1 VKISV
6 IRGKRK
12 NPHSSAFLRSKSVSS
27 AFNNTIQIK
36 MKKNIIL
43 SSLFLSTVIF
53 AQNKGLVANSESPY
67 SKLQSIGLQDVKWT
81 NGFWKEQFDVETK
94 NTLPYMWDLYHND
107 EISHA
112 YKNFEIAAGVSK
124 GTFKGPSFHDG
135 DFYKI
140 FEGMAATYAVTKDKK
155 LDAEMDK
162 AIALF
167 AKVQRKDGYIHT
179 PVLIDERWGTLG
191 PEEVKKQLGF
201 EKYNMGHLMTAACI
215 HYRATGK
222 TNFLNIAK
230 GVANFL
236 YDFYKKA
243 SPELARNAICPSHY
257 MGIVEMYRTTKNP
270 KYLELAN
277 NLIDIR
283 GTTNDGTDDNQDRV
297 PFRQQTTAMGH
308 AVRANYLYAGV
319 ADLYA
324 ETGEKKLLDNLE
336 SIWDD
341 VTYRKMYITGGC
353 GSLYDGVSPDG
364 TSYDPT
370 VVQKIHQAYG
380 RPFQLPNAT
389 AHTETCANIGNVLWN
404 WRMLQITGDAKYADI
419 VELALYNSVLSGMDL
434 EGEKFLYNN
443 PLNVSND
450 LPFHQR
456 WGNEREGYI
465 ALSNCCAPNVTRTV
479 AEVGN
484 YAYNLSKEGLYV
496 NLYGSNSLKTKSL
509 NGEEI
514 EIEQQTNYPW
524 DGKITL
530 KIVKAPKD
538 LQNFFLRIP
547 GWSQN
552 ASVSV
557 NNAKS
562 NEKIVSGTYL
572 KLNQKWK
579 KGDVIEL
586 NLPMPVELMEAN
598 PLVEEVKNQI
608 AVKRGPLVYCLESD
622 QLPAKTS
629 VNDIALNVNSKFTT
643 NNFTLNNRNLVSID
657 AEAVIKSDN
666 SWNKTLYKPLNS
678 KDATAVQVKLIPY
691 FAWGNKGKG
700 EMTVWMSH

>member
-1 VKISV
+1 MVQNY
-6 IRGKRK
+6 KR
-12 NPHSSAFLRSKSVSS
+12 
-27 AFNNTIQIK
+27 
-36 MKKNIIL
+36 MKKIL
-43 SSLFLSTVIF
+43 NVSLGLFFVSTGVF

-67 SKLQSIGLQDVKWT
+67 SKLQSVGLQDVKWT

-107 EISHA
+107 EVSHA
-112 YKNFEIAAGVSK
+112 YKNFEIAAGLSK

-162 AIALF
+162 AIELF

-179 PVLIDERWGTLG
+179 PVLIDECWGTLG

-230 GVANFL
+230 GVADFL

-465 ALSNCCAPNVTRTV
+465 ALSNCCAPNVTRTI

-484 YAYNLSKEGLYV
+484 YAYNISKEGLYV
-496 NLYGSNSLKTKSL
+496 NLYGSNQLKTKSL

-552 ASVSV
+552 AEVSV
-557 NNAKS
+557 NNAKITD
-562 NEKIVSGTYL
+562 KIVSGTYL

-598 PLVEEVKNQI
+598 PLVEEVKNQV

-629 VNDIALNVNSKFTT
+629 VNDVALNLKSKFTT
-643 NNFTLNNRNLVSID
+643 NNFLLNNRNLVSID
-657 AEAVIKSDN
+657 AEAVINSNN
-666 SWNKTLYKPLNS
+666 SWNKSLYKPLSS
-678 KDATAVQVKLIPY
+678 KDATAVSVKLIPY

>member
-1 VKISV
+1 
-6 IRGKRK
+6 
-12 NPHSSAFLRSKSVSS
+12 
-27 AFNNTIQIK
+27 

-43 SSLFLSTVIF
+43 FSAVLFSTVSF
-53 AQNKGLVANSESPY
+53 AQNKGLVDNSASPY
-67 SKLQSIGLQDVKWT
+67 SKLRSVGLQDVNWT
-81 NGFWKEQFDVETK
+81 NGFWKEQLNVENK
-94 NTLPYMWDLYHND
+94 ETLPYMWDLYHDD
-107 EISHA
+107 EVSHA
-112 YKNFEIAAGVSK
+112 YANFEIAAGNRK

-155 LDAEMDK
+155 LDKQMDE

-167 AKVQRKDGYIHT
+167 AKVQRKDGYLHT

-201 EKYNMGHLMTAACI
+201 EKYNMGHLMTAACV

-222 TNFLNIAK
+222 ISFLNVAK
-230 GVANFL
+230 GVADFL

-283 GTTNDGTDDNQDRV
+283 GTTNDGTDDNQDRI
-297 PFRQQTTAMGH
+297 PFRKQTTAMGH

-324 ETGEKKLLDNLE
+324 ETGEAKLLENLK

-341 VTYRKMYITGGC
+341 VAYRKMYITGAC
-353 GSLYDGVSPDG
+353 GALYDGVSPDG

-404 WRMLQITGDAKYADI
+404 WRMLQITGEAKYADI
-419 VELALYNSVLSGMDL
+419 VELALYNSVLSGISL
-434 EGEKFLYNN
+434 EGNKFCYNN
-443 PLNVSND
+443 PLNVSVD
-450 LPFHQR
+450 LPFEQR
-456 WGNEREGYI
+456 WSNEREGYI
-465 ALSNCCAPNVTRTV
+465 ALSNCCAPNVTRTI
-479 AEVGN
+479 AEVSN
-484 YAYNLSKEGLYV
+484 YAYNLSKEGVYV
-496 NLYGSNSLKTKSL
+496 NLYGSNTL
-509 NGEEI
+509 NTTTLDGQKI
-514 EIEQQTNYPW
+514 EVEQQTNYPW

-530 KIVKAPKD
+530 KIIKAPKESYA
-538 LQNFFLRIP
+538 FFLRIP
-547 GWSQN
+547 GWSKG
-552 ASVSV
+552 ATITV
-557 NNAKS
+557 NGQ
-562 NEKIVSGTYL
+562 KINHPISSGTYA
-572 KLNQKWK
+572 KLAQKWK
-579 KGDVIEL
+579 KGDIIEL
-586 NLPMPVELMEAN
+586 NVPMPVELMEAN
-598 PLVEEVKNQI
+598 PLVEEVKNQL
-608 AVKRGPLVYCLESD
+608 AVQRGPLVYCLESD
-622 QLPAKTS
+622 QLPENTS
-629 VNDIALNVNSKFTT
+629 VNDVILVTEAPFTT
-643 NNFTLNNRNLVSID
+643 SFFELNNRKLLSID
-657 AEAVIKSDN
+657 VKSLINQDA
-666 SWNKTLYKPLNS
+666 SWDKKLYKS
-678 KDATAVQVKLIPY
+678 FSDKQVKEHNLKLIPY
-691 FAWGNKGKG
+691 FAWGNHKNE

>member
-1 VKISV
+1 
-6 IRGKRK
+6 
-12 NPHSSAFLRSKSVSS
+12 
-27 AFNNTIQIK
+27 
-36 MKKNIIL
+36 MKKSIIL
-43 SSLFLSTVIF
+43 LSTFLISTSFF
-53 AQNKGLVANSESPY
+53 AQNKGLVANSNSPY
-67 SKLQSIGLQDVKWT
+67 SKLQSVSLEDVKWT
-81 NGFWKEQFDVETK
+81 DGFWKEQFDVETK
-94 NTLPYMWDLYHND
+94 STLPYMWDLYHND
-107 EISHA
+107 SISHA
-112 YKNFEIAAGVSK
+112 YKNFEIAAGESK

-140 FEGMAATYAVTKDKK
+140 FEGMAATYAITKDKK

-222 TNFLNIAK
+222 TNFLDIAK
-230 GVANFL
+230 GVADYL

-283 GTTNDGTDDNQDRV
+283 GTTNDGTDDNQDRI

-341 VTYRKMYITGGC
+341 VTYRKMYITGAC
-353 GSLYDGVSPDG
+353 GALYDGVSPDG
-364 TSYDPT
+364 TSYNPT
-370 VVQKIHQAYG
+370 DVQKIHQAYG

-419 VELALYNSVLSGMDL
+419 VELALYNSVLSGMSL
-434 EGEKFLYNN
+434 EGTKFCYNN
-443 PLNVSND
+443 PLNVSKD
-450 LPFHQR
+450 LPFKQR
-456 WGNEREGYI
+456 WSKQREGYI
-465 ALSNCCAPNVTRTV
+465 ALSNCCAPNVTRTI
-479 AEVGN
+479 AEVNN
-484 YAYNLSKEGLYV
+484 YAYSISKEGLYV
-496 NLYGSNSLKTKSL
+496 NLYGSNTLKTTL
-509 NGEEI
+509 PNGKKI

-547 GWSQN
+547 GWSQD
-552 ASVSV
+552 ATISV
-557 NNAKS
+557 NNKKS
-562 NEKIVSGTYL
+562 NEVVASGTYSRV
-572 KLNQKWK
+572 NQKWK
-579 KGDVIEL
+579 KGDIIEL
-586 NLPMPVELMEAN
+586 NIPMPVELMQAN
-598 PLVEEVKNQI
+598 PLVEEIKNQV
-608 AVKRGPLVYCLESD
+608 AVKRGPIVYCLESD
-622 QLPAKTS
+622 QLPANTS
-629 VNDIALNVNSKFTT
+629 INEVLLNANSQFTT
-643 NNFTLNNRNLVSID
+643 SFIEVDSRKLLTINATSFLNQDAAWDKKLYQPLSAKKNVEYNL
-657 AEAVIKSDN
+657 
-666 SWNKTLYKPLNS
+666 
-678 KDATAVQVKLIPY
+678 KLIPY
-691 FAWGNKGKG
+691 FAWGNKGAG

>member
-1 VKISV
+1 
-6 IRGKRK
+6 
-12 NPHSSAFLRSKSVSS
+12 
-27 AFNNTIQIK
+27 

-43 SSLFLSTVIF
+43 LSAILFSSAFV

-67 SKLQSIGLQDVKWT
+67 SKLQSVNLQDVKWT

-107 EISHA
+107 EVSHA
-112 YKNFEIAAGVSK
+112 YKNFEIAAGESK

-140 FEGMAATYAVTKDKK
+140 FEGMAATYAITKDKK
-155 LDAEMDK
+155 LDAQMDK

-167 AKVQRKDGYIHT
+167 AKAQRKDGYLHT

-222 TNFLNIAK
+222 TNFLDIAK
-230 GVANFL
+230 GVSDFL

-283 GTTNDGTDDNQDRV
+283 GTTDDGTDDNQDRI

-341 VTYRKMYITGGC
+341 VTYRKMYITGAC

-364 TSYDPT
+364 TSYNPT
-370 VVQKIHQAYG
+370 DVQKIHQAYG

-419 VELALYNSVLSGMDL
+419 VELALYNSVLSGINL
-434 EGEKFLYNN
+434 EGDKFCYNN

-465 ALSNCCAPNVTRTV
+465 ALSNCCAPNVTRTI
-479 AEVGN
+479 AEVSN
-484 YAYNLSKEGLYV
+484 YAYNFSKEGLYV
-496 NLYGSNSLKTKSL
+496 NLYGSNNL
-509 NGEEI
+509 NSTTLSGEKI

-524 DGKITL
+524 DGKVTL

-538 LQNFFLRIP
+538 IYAFLLRIP
-547 GWSQN
+547 GWSQGATIAVHGKN
-552 ASVSV
+552 STAAIGSGSYH
-557 NNAKS
+557 
-562 NEKIVSGTYL
+562 KIA
-572 KLNQKWK
+572 QKWK

-586 NLPMPVELMEAN
+586 NIPMPVELMQAN
-598 PLVEEVKNQI
+598 PLVEEVKNQV
-608 AVKRGPLVYCLESD
+608 AVKRGPIVYCLESD
-622 QLPAKTS
+622 QLPSNVK
-629 VNDIALNVNSKFTT
+629 VNDVVLDLNSKFTT
-643 NNFTLNNRNLVSID
+643 DFIKISNRQLLSIT
-657 AEAVIKSDN
+657 ASTSINPDN
-666 SWNKTLYKPLNS
+666 SWDKKLYKPISTKDS
-678 KDATAVQVKLIPY
+678 KEYSVKLIPY

-700 EMTVWMSH
+700 EMSVWLSH

>member
-1 VKISV
+1 
-6 IRGKRK
+6 
-12 NPHSSAFLRSKSVSS
+12 
-27 AFNNTIQIK
+27 
-36 MKKNIIL
+36 MKKNIII

-67 SKLQSIGLQDVKWT
+67 SKLQSVGLQDVKWT

-112 YKNFEIAAGVSK
+112 YKNFEIAAGLSK

-230 GVANFL
+230 GVADFL

-465 ALSNCCAPNVTRTV
+465 ALSNCCAPNVTRTI

-484 YAYNLSKEGLYV
+484 YAYNISKEGLYV
-496 NLYGSNSLKTKSL
+496 NLYGSNQLKTKSL
-509 NGEEI
+509 KGEEI

-524 DGKITL
+524 DGKIIL

-552 ASVSV
+552 AEVSV
-557 NNAKS
+557 NNSKITD
-562 NEKIVSGTYL
+562 KIVSGTYL

-598 PLVEEVKNQI
+598 PLVEEVKNQV

-622 QLPAKTS
+622 QLPSKVS
-629 VNDIALNVNSKFTT
+629 VNDVALNLKSNFAT

-657 AEAVIKSDN
+657 AEAVINSNN
-666 SWNKTLYKPLNS
+666 SWNKTLYKPLSS
-678 KDATAVQVKLIPY
+678 KNADAVQVKLIPY

>member
-1 VKISV
+1 MVQNY
-6 IRGKRK
+6 KR
-12 NPHSSAFLRSKSVSS
+12 
-27 AFNNTIQIK
+27 
-36 MKKNIIL
+36 MKKIL
-43 SSLFLSTVIF
+43 NVSLGLFFVSTGVF

-67 SKLQSIGLQDVKWT
+67 SKLQSVGLQDVKWT

-112 YKNFEIAAGVSK
+112 YKNFEIAAGLSK

-230 GVANFL
+230 GVADFL

-341 VTYRKMYITGGC
+341 LTYRKMYITGGC

-364 TSYDPT
+364 TSYDPS

-465 ALSNCCAPNVTRTV
+465 ALSNCCAPNVTRTI

-484 YAYNLSKEGLYV
+484 YAYNISKEGLYV
-496 NLYGSNSLKTKSL
+496 NLYGSNQLKTKSL
-509 NGEEI
+509 SGEEI

-552 ASVSV
+552 AEVSV
-557 NNAKS
+557 NNSKITD
-562 NEKIVSGTYL
+562 KIVSGTYL

-598 PLVEEVKNQI
+598 PLVEEVKNQV

-622 QLPAKTS
+622 QLPAKIS
-629 VNDIALNVNSKFTT
+629 VNDVALNLKSKFTI
-643 NNFTLNNRNLVSID
+643 NNFLLNNRNLVSID
-657 AEAVIKSDN
+657 AEAVINSNN
-666 SWNKTLYKPLNS
+666 SWNKSLYKPLSS
-678 KDATAVQVKLIPY
+678 KDATAVSIKLIPY

>member
-1 VKISV
+1 
-6 IRGKRK
+6 
-12 NPHSSAFLRSKSVSS
+12 
-27 AFNNTIQIK
+27 
-36 MKKNIIL
+36 MKKNIII
-43 SSLFLSTVIF
+43 SSLFLSTVLF

-67 SKLQSIGLQDVKWT
+67 SKLQSVGLQDVKWT

-94 NTLPYMWDLYHND
+94 NTLPYMWDLYHN
-107 EISHA
+107 ETSHA
-112 YKNFEIAAGVSK
+112 YKNFEIAAGLSK

-230 GVANFL
+230 GVADFL

-283 GTTNDGTDDNQDRV
+283 GTTNDGTDDNQDRI

-484 YAYNLSKEGLYV
+484 YAYNISKEGLYV
-496 NLYGSNSLKTKSL
+496 NLYGSNQLKTKSL

-552 ASVSV
+552 AEVSI
-557 NNAKS
+557 NNSKITDR
-562 NEKIVSGTYL
+562 IVSGTYL

-598 PLVEEVKNQI
+598 PLVEEVKNQV

-622 QLPAKTS
+622 QLPAKIS
-629 VNDIALNVNSKFTT
+629 VNDVALNLKSNFAT

-657 AEAVIKSDN
+657 AEAVINSNN
-666 SWNKTLYKPLNS
+666 SWNKSLYKPLSS

>member
-1 VKISV
+1 
-6 IRGKRK
+6 
-12 NPHSSAFLRSKSVSS
+12 
-27 AFNNTIQIK
+27 

-43 SSLFLSTVIF
+43 LSAILFSTVII

-67 SKLQSIGLQDVKWT
+67 SKLQSVGLQDVKWT

-107 EISHA
+107 EVSHA
-112 YKNFEIAAGVSK
+112 YKNFEIAAGESK

-155 LDAEMDK
+155 LDAQMDK

-167 AKVQRKDGYIHT
+167 AKAQRKDGYLHT
-179 PVLIDERWGTLG
+179 PVLIDERWRTLG

-222 TNFLNIAK
+222 TNFLDIAK
-230 GVANFL
+230 GVADFL

-283 GTTNDGTDDNQDRV
+283 GTTNDGTDDNQDRI

-336 SIWDD
+336 LIWDD
-341 VTYRKMYITGGC
+341 VTYRKMYITGAC

-364 TSYDPT
+364 TSYNPAD
-370 VVQKIHQAYG
+370 VQKIHQAYG

-404 WRMLQITGDAKYADI
+404 WRMLQITADAKYADV
-419 VELALYNSVLSGMDL
+419 VELALYNSVLSGISL
-434 EGEKFLYNN
+434 EGTAFFYNN
-443 PLNVSND
+443 PLNVSKD
-450 LPFHQR
+450 LPFKQR
-456 WGNEREGYI
+456 WSKEREGYI
-465 ALSNCCAPNVTRTV
+465 ALSNCCAPNVTRTI
-479 AEVGN
+479 AEVSN
-484 YAYNLSKEGLYV
+484 YAYNFSKEGLYV
-496 NLYGSNSLKTKSL
+496 NLYGSNNL
-509 NGEEI
+509 NSTTLSGEKI

-538 LQNFFLRIP
+538 IYAFLLRIP
-547 GWSQN
+547 GWSQGTTI
-552 ASVSV
+552 SV
-557 NNAKS
+557 NGKNS
-562 NEKIVSGTYL
+562 NETIVSGSYQ
-572 KLNQKWK
+572 KIAQKWK

-586 NLPMPVELMEAN
+586 NIPMPVELMQAN
-598 PLVEEVKNQI
+598 PLVEEVKNQV
-608 AVKRGPLVYCLESD
+608 AVKRGPIVYCLESNE
-622 QLPAKTS
+622 LPANAK
-629 VNDIALNVNSKFTT
+629 VNDVILDLNSKFTT
-643 NNFTLNNRNLVSID
+643 DFIKIGNRQLLSIT
-657 AEAVIKSDN
+657 ASSTINPDN
-666 SWNKTLYKPLNS
+666 SWDKKLYKPIS
-678 KDATAVQVKLIPY
+678 AKDNKELTVKLIPY
-691 FAWGNKGKG
+691 FAWGNHGKG
-700 EMTVWMSH
+700 EMSVWLSH

>member
-1 VKISV
+1 
-6 IRGKRK
+6 
-12 NPHSSAFLRSKSVSS
+12 
-27 AFNNTIQIK
+27 
-36 MKKNIIL
+36 MKKNIII

-67 SKLQSIGLQDVKWT
+67 SKLQSVGLQDVKWT
-81 NGFWKEQFDVETK
+81 NGFWKEQFDIETK
-94 NTLPYMWDLYHND
+94 NTLPYMWDLYHN
-107 EISHA
+107 ETSHA
-112 YKNFEIAAGVSK
+112 YKNFEIAAGLSK

-230 GVANFL
+230 GVADFL

-283 GTTNDGTDDNQDRV
+283 GTTNDGTDDNQDRI

-341 VTYRKMYITGGC
+341 ITYRKMYITGGC

-364 TSYDPT
+364 TSYNPAD
-370 VVQKIHQAYG
+370 VQKIHQAYG

-479 AEVGN
+479 AEIGN
-484 YAYNLSKEGLYV
+484 YAYNISKEGLYV
-496 NLYGSNSLKTKSL
+496 NLYGSNQLKTKSL

-552 ASVSV
+552 ASISV
-557 NNAKS
+557 NNSKIID
-562 NEKIVSGTYL
+562 KIVSGTYL

-598 PLVEEVKNQI
+598 PLVEEVKNQV

-622 QLPAKTS
+622 QLPAKIS
-629 VNDIALNVNSKFTT
+629 VNDVALNLKSNFAT

-657 AEAVIKSDN
+657 AEAVINSNN
-666 SWNKTLYKPLNS
+666 SWNKSLYKPLSS

>member
-1 VKISV
+1 
-6 IRGKRK
+6 
-12 NPHSSAFLRSKSVSS
+12 
-27 AFNNTIQIK
+27 
-36 MKKNIIL
+36 MKKQLIL
-43 SSLFLSTVIF
+43 IWTLLFSNALLF
-53 AQNKGLVANSESPY
+53 AQNKGLVANSNSPY
-67 SKLQSIGLQDVKWT
+67 SKLQSVGLQDVKWVS
-81 NGFWKEQFDVETK
+81 GFWKEQFDVETQS
-94 NTLPYMWDLYHND
+94 TLPYMWNLYHND
-107 EISHA
+107 EVSHA
-112 YKNFEIAAGVSK
+112 YANFEIAAGLKK
-124 GTFKGPSFHDG
+124 GTFSGPSFHDG

-140 FEGMAATYAVTKDKK
+140 FEGMAATYAITKDKN
-155 LDAEMDK
+155 LDKKMDEV
-162 AIALF
+162 IVLF
-167 AKVQRKDGYIHT
+167 EQVQRKDGYIHT

-230 GVANFL
+230 GVADYL

-243 SPELARNAICPSHY
+243 SPDLARNAICPSHY

-283 GTTNDGTDDNQDRV
+283 GTTNDGTDDNQDRI
-297 PFRQQTTAMGH
+297 PFREQTTAMGH

-341 VTYRKMYITGGC
+341 VTYRKMYITGAC
-353 GSLYDGVSPDG
+353 GALYDGVSPDG

-380 RPFQLPNAT
+380 RPYQLPNAT

-419 VELALYNSVLSGMDL
+419 VELALYNSVLSGVNL
-434 EGEKFLYNN
+434 EGNKFCYNN
-443 PLNVSND
+443 PLNVSEA

-479 AEVGN
+479 AEVSN
-484 YAYNLSKEGLYV
+484 YAYSLSNDGVYV
-496 NLYGSNSLKTKSL
+496 NLYGSNNL
-509 NGEEI
+509 NSMTLTGEKI
-514 EIEQQTNYPW
+514 EVEQQTNYPW

-530 KIVKAPKD
+530 KILKSPKED
-538 LQNFFLRIP
+538 YAFFLRIP
-547 GWSQN
+547 GWSQG
-552 ASVSV
+552 ATVSI
-557 NNAKS
+557 NSKAIS
-562 NEKIVSGTYL
+562 EQIHSGSYL
-572 KLNQKWK
+572 KVSQKWK

-586 NLPMPVELMEAN
+586 NLPMPVELMQAN
-598 PLVEEVKNQI
+598 PLVEEVKNQV
-608 AVKRGPLVYCLESD
+608 AVKRGPLVYCLESNE
-622 QLPAKTS
+622 LPKSKS
-629 VNDIALNVNSKFTT
+629 VNDVVLNINSKFTT
-643 NNFTLNNRNLVSID
+643 NFIKVDNRPLLCITASSFINQDS
-657 AEAVIKSDN
+657 
-666 SWNKTLYKPLNS
+666 SWDKKLYKPISINKETEL
-678 KDATAVQVKLIPY
+678 TLKLIPY
-691 FAWGNKGKG
+691 FAWGNQGKG

>member
-1 VKISV
+1 MVQNDK
-6 IRGKRK
+6 
-12 NPHSSAFLRSKSVSS
+12 
-27 AFNNTIQIK
+27 K
-36 MKKNIIL
+36 MKKNIII

-67 SKLQSIGLQDVKWT
+67 SKLQSVGLQDVKWT

-112 YKNFEIAAGVSK
+112 YKNFEIAAGLSQ

-230 GVANFL
+230 GVADYL

-336 SIWDD
+336 SIWED

-465 ALSNCCAPNVTRTV
+465 ALSNCCAPNVTRTI

-484 YAYNLSKEGLYV
+484 YAYNISKDGLYV
-496 NLYGSNSLKTKSL
+496 NLYGSNQLKTKSL

-552 ASVSV
+552 AEVLV
-557 NNAKS
+557 NNSKITD
-562 NEKIVSGTYL
+562 KIVSGTYL

-598 PLVEEVKNQI
+598 PLVEEVKNQV

-622 QLPAKTS
+622 QLPSKVS
-629 VNDIALNVNSKFTT
+629 VNDVALNLKSNFAT
-643 NNFTLNNRNLVSID
+643 NNFILNNRNLVSID
-657 AEAVIKSDN
+657 AEAVINSNN
-666 SWNKTLYKPLNS
+666 SWNKTLYKPLSS
-678 KDATAVQVKLIPY
+678 KDATSVPVKLIPY

>member
-1 VKISV
+1 
-6 IRGKRK
+6 
-12 NPHSSAFLRSKSVSS
+12 
-27 AFNNTIQIK
+27 
-36 MKKNIIL
+36 MKKNIII

-67 SKLQSIGLQDVKWT
+67 SKLQSVGLQDVKWT

-112 YKNFEIAAGVSK
+112 YKNFEIAAGLSK

-215 HYRATGK
+215 HYRATEK

-230 GVANFL
+230 GVADFL

-404 WRMLQITGDAKYADI
+404 WRMLQITGDAKYADV

-465 ALSNCCAPNVTRTV
+465 ALSNCCAPNVTRTI

-484 YAYNLSKEGLYV
+484 YAYNISKEGLYV
-496 NLYGSNSLKTKSL
+496 NLYGSNQLKTKSL

-538 LQNFFLRIP
+538 LQNLFLRIP

-552 ASVSV
+552 AEVSV
-557 NNAKS
+557 NNSKITD
-562 NEKIVSGTYL
+562 KIVSGTYL

-598 PLVEEVKNQI
+598 PLVEEVKNQV

-622 QLPAKTS
+622 QLPSKVS
-629 VNDIALNVNSKFTT
+629 VNDVALSLKSNFAT
-643 NNFTLNNRNLVSID
+643 NNFILNNRNLVSID
-657 AEAVIKSDN
+657 AEAVINSNN
-666 SWNKTLYKPLNS
+666 SWNKTLYKPLSAKNEN
-678 KDATAVQVKLIPY
+678 TVQVKLIPY

>member
-1 VKISV
+1 M
-6 IRGKRK
+6 K
-12 NPHSSAFLRSKSVSS
+12 NLLNVS
-27 AFNNTIQIK
+27 
-36 MKKNIIL
+36 L
-43 SSLFLSTVIF
+43 SLFFVSAGVM
-53 AQNKGLVANSESPY
+53 AQNKGLVANSQSPY
-67 SKLQSIGLQDVKWT
+67 SKLQSVGLQDVKWT
-81 NGFWKEQFDVETK
+81 KGFWKDQFDVETR
-94 NTLPYMWDLYHND
+94 NTLPYMWDLYHS
-107 EISHA
+107 ETSHA
-112 YKNFEIAAGVSK
+112 YKNFEIAAGLEK
-124 GTFKGPSFHDG
+124 GAFKGPSFHDG

-230 GVANFL
+230 GVADFL

-257 MGIVEMYRTTKNP
+257 MGIVEMYRTVKDP

-297 PFRQQTTAMGH
+297 PFRQQTNAMGH

-419 VELALYNSVLSGMDL
+419 VELALYNSVLSGMNLKGD
-434 EGEKFLYNN
+434 KFLYNN

-456 WGNEREGYI
+456 WGNVREGYI

-496 NLYGSNSLKTKSL
+496 NLYGSNNLNTKTLS
-509 NGEEI
+509 GEAL

-524 DGKITL
+524 DGKVTL
-530 KIVKAPKD
+530 KIIKAPKD
-538 LQNFFLRIP
+538 LQAFFLRIP
-547 GWSQN
+547 GWSEN
-552 ASVSV
+552 AEVSV
-557 NNAKS
+557 NNSKVS
-562 NEKIVSGTYL
+562 DKIVSGTYL
-572 KLNQKWK
+572 KLSQKWK

-586 NLPMPVELMEAN
+586 NMPMPVELMEAN
-598 PLVEEVKNQI
+598 PLVEEVKNQV
-608 AVKRGPLVYCLESD
+608 AVKRGPIVYCLESSGM
-622 QLPAKTS
+622 PANTS
-629 VNDIALNVNSKFTT
+629 VNDVVLNVNSKFMTKYCEVDYRT
-643 NNFTLNNRNLVSID
+643 MICIYADSYINDKTVWDKKLYTPLSKNKGKESSIR
-657 AEAVIKSDN
+657 
-666 SWNKTLYKPLNS
+666 
-678 KDATAVQVKLIPY
+678 LIPY
-691 FAWGNKGKG
+691 FAWGNEGKG
-700 EMTVWMSH
+700 EMSVWLSH

>member
-1 VKISV
+1 
-6 IRGKRK
+6 
-12 NPHSSAFLRSKSVSS
+12 
-27 AFNNTIQIK
+27 
-36 MKKNIIL
+36 MKKNSIIL
-43 SSLFLSTVIF
+43 SAILFSTALL

-67 SKLQSIGLQDVKWT
+67 SKLQSVGLQDVKWT

-107 EISHA
+107 SISHA
-112 YKNFEIAAGVSK
+112 YKNFEIAAGESK

-140 FEGMAATYAVTKDKK
+140 FEGMAAAYAVTKDKK

-179 PVLIDERWGTLG
+179 PVLIDQRWGTLG

-222 TNFLNIAK
+222 TNFLEIAK
-230 GVANFL
+230 GVADFL

-283 GTTNDGTDDNQDRV
+283 GTTNDGTDDNQDRI

-341 VTYRKMYITGGC
+341 VAYRKMYITGAC

-364 TSYDPT
+364 TSYNPAD
-370 VVQKIHQAYG
+370 VQKIHQAYG

-419 VELALYNSVLSGMDL
+419 VELALYNSVLSGISLDGK
-434 EGEKFLYNN
+434 EFFYNN

-450 LPFHQR
+450 LPFKQR
-456 WGNEREGYI
+456 WSKEREGYI
-465 ALSNCCAPNVTRTV
+465 ALSNCCAPNVTRTI
-479 AEVGN
+479 AEVSS
-484 YAYNLSKEGLYV
+484 YAYSFSKEGLYV
-496 NLYGSNSLKTKSL
+496 NLYGSNNL
-509 NGEEI
+509 NSTTLSGEKI

-524 DGKITL
+524 DGKVTL
-530 KIVKAPKD
+530 KVIKAPKD
-538 LQNFFLRIP
+538 IYAFLLRIP
-547 GWSQN
+547 GWS
-552 ASVSV
+552 AGAAISV
-557 NNAKS
+557 NGKNR
-562 NEKIVSGTYL
+562 NETIVSGAYQ
-572 KLNQKWK
+572 KIEQKWK

-586 NLPMPVELMEAN
+586 NIPMPVELMQAN
-598 PLVEEVKNQI
+598 PLVEEVKNQV
-608 AVKRGPLVYCLESD
+608 AVKRGPLVYCLESNE
-622 QLPAKTS
+622 LPANVS
-629 VNDIALNVNSKFTT
+629 VNNIVLNVNSKFTT
-643 NNFTLNNRNLVSID
+643 DFIKINNRELLSIT
-657 AEAVIKSDN
+657 ASSSILSDN
-666 SWNKTLYKPLNS
+666 SWNKKLYQPISTNEGVTVSIKF
-678 KDATAVQVKLIPY
+678 IPY
-691 FAWGNKGKG
+691 YAWGNHGKG
-700 EMTVWMSH
+700 EMAVWLSH

>member
-1 VKISV
+1 
-6 IRGKRK
+6 
-12 NPHSSAFLRSKSVSS
+12 
-27 AFNNTIQIK
+27 
-36 MKKNIIL
+36 MKKHIIL

-67 SKLQSIGLQDVKWT
+67 SKLQSVGLQDVKWT
-81 NGFWKEQFDVETK
+81 NGFWKEQFDVETQ

-107 EISHA
+107 EVSHA
-112 YKNFEIAAGVSK
+112 YKNFEIAAGESK

-155 LDAEMDK
+155 LDAQMDK

-167 AKVQRKDGYIHT
+167 AKAQRKDGYLHT

-230 GVANFL
+230 GVADFL

-283 GTTNDGTDDNQDRV
+283 GTTNDGTDDNQDRI

-341 VTYRKMYITGGC
+341 VTYRKMYITGAC

-364 TSYDPT
+364 TSYNPT
-370 VVQKIHQAYG
+370 DVQKIHQAYG

-419 VELALYNSVLSGMDL
+419 VELALYNSVLSGISL
-434 EGEKFLYNN
+434 EGKEFFYNN
-443 PLNVSND
+443 PLNVSKD
-450 LPFHQR
+450 LPFKQR
-456 WGNEREGYI
+456 WSKEREGYI
-465 ALSNCCAPNVTRTV
+465 ALSNCCAPNVTRTI
-479 AEVGN
+479 AEVSN
-484 YAYNLSKEGLYV
+484 YAYNFSKEGLYV
-496 NLYGSNSLKTKSL
+496 NLYGSNNL
-509 NGEEI
+509 NSTTLAGEKI

-524 DGKITL
+524 DGKVTL
-530 KIVKAPKD
+530 KIVKAPKEVYAF
-538 LQNFFLRIP
+538 LLRIP
-547 GWSQN
+547 GWSQG
-552 ASVSV
+552 ATISV
-557 NNAKS
+557 NGKNI
-562 NEKIVSGTYL
+562 NEAIASGSYQKIA
-572 KLNQKWK
+572 QKWK

-586 NLPMPVELMEAN
+586 NIPMPVQLMQAN
-598 PLVEEVKNQI
+598 PLVEEVKNQV
-608 AVKRGPLVYCLESD
+608 AVKRGPIVYCLESNE
-622 QLPAKTS
+622 LPANTK
-629 VNDIALNVNSKFTT
+629 VNDVILDVNSKFTT
-643 NNFTLNNRNLVSID
+643 DFIKIDNRQLLSIT
-657 AEAVIKSDN
+657 ASSSVTSDN
-666 SWNKTLYKPLNS
+666 SWDKKLYKPLS
-678 KDATAVQVKLIPY
+678 AKDNKEYTVKLIPY
-691 FAWGNKGKG
+691 FAWGNHGKG
-700 EMTVWMSH
+700 EMSVWLSH

>member
-1 VKISV
+1 
-6 IRGKRK
+6 
-12 NPHSSAFLRSKSVSS
+12 
-27 AFNNTIQIK
+27 

-43 SSLFLSTVIF
+43 LSAVLFSTAYV
-53 AQNKGLVANSESPY
+53 AQNKGLVANSDSPY
-67 SKLQSIGLQDVKWT
+67 SKLQSVGLQDVKWT

-107 EISHA
+107 SISHA
-112 YKNFEIAAGVSK
+112 YKNFEIAAGESK

-167 AKVQRKDGYIHT
+167 AKAQRKDGYLHT

-222 TNFLNIAK
+222 TNFLDIAK
-230 GVANFL
+230 DVADFL

-283 GTTNDGTDDNQDRV
+283 GTTNDGTDDNQDRI

-341 VTYRKMYITGGC
+341 VTYRKMYITGAC

-364 TSYDPT
+364 TSYNPT
-370 VVQKIHQAYG
+370 DVQKIHQAYG

-419 VELALYNSVLSGMDL
+419 VELALYNSVLSGISL
-434 EGEKFLYNN
+434 EGKEFFYNN
-443 PLNVSND
+443 PLNVSKD
-450 LPFHQR
+450 LPFKQR
-456 WGNEREGYI
+456 WSKEREGYI
-465 ALSNCCAPNVTRTV
+465 ALSNCCAPNVTRTI
-479 AEVGN
+479 AEVSN
-484 YAYNLSKEGLYV
+484 YAYNFSKEGLYV
-496 NLYGSNSLKTKSL
+496 NLYGSNNLNSKTL
-509 NGEEI
+509 AGEKI

-530 KIVKAPKD
+530 KIVKAPKEIYAF
-538 LQNFFLRIP
+538 LLRIP
-547 GWSQN
+547 GWSQGTTISIN
-552 ASVSV
+552 GK
-557 NNAKS
+557 NS
-562 NEKIVSGTYL
+562 NEPIVSGSYQ
-572 KLNQKWK
+572 KIAQKWK

-586 NLPMPVELMEAN
+586 NIPMPVELMQAN
-598 PLVEEVKNQI
+598 PLVEEVKNQV
-608 AVKRGPLVYCLESD
+608 AVKRGPIVYCLESNE
-622 QLPAKTS
+622 LPANVK
-629 VNDIALNVNSKFTT
+629 VNDVVLDLNSKFITD
-643 NNFTLNNRNLVSID
+643 FIKIDNRQLLSIT
-657 AEAVIKSDN
+657 ANSSITKDN
-666 SWNKTLYKPLNS
+666 SWDKKLYKPIS
-678 KDATAVQVKLIPY
+678 VKDNKEYSIKLIPY
-691 FAWGNKGKG
+691 FAWGNHGKG
-700 EMTVWMSH
+700 EMSVWLSH

>member
-1 VKISV
+1 
-6 IRGKRK
+6 
-12 NPHSSAFLRSKSVSS
+12 
-27 AFNNTIQIK
+27 
-36 MKKNIIL
+36 MKKHIIL

-67 SKLQSIGLQDVKWT
+67 SKLQSVGLQDVKWT
-81 NGFWKEQFDVETK
+81 NGFWKEQFDVETQ

-107 EISHA
+107 EVSHA
-112 YKNFEIAAGVSK
+112 YKNFEIAAGESK

-167 AKVQRKDGYIHT
+167 AKAQRKDGYLHT

-230 GVANFL
+230 GVADFL

-283 GTTNDGTDDNQDRV
+283 GTTNDGTDDNQDRI

-341 VTYRKMYITGGC
+341 VTYRKMYITGAC

-364 TSYDPT
+364 TSYNPT
-370 VVQKIHQAYG
+370 DVQKIHQAYG

-419 VELALYNSVLSGMDL
+419 VELALYNSVLSGISL
-434 EGEKFLYNN
+434 EGKEFFYNN
-443 PLNVSND
+443 PLNVSKD
-450 LPFHQR
+450 LPFKQR
-456 WGNEREGYI
+456 WSKEREGYI
-465 ALSNCCAPNVTRTV
+465 ALSNCCAPNVTRTI
-479 AEVGN
+479 AEVSN
-484 YAYNLSKEGLYV
+484 YAYNFSKEGLYV
-496 NLYGSNSLKTKSL
+496 NLYGSNNL
-509 NGEEI
+509 NSTTLAGEKI

-524 DGKITL
+524 DGKVTL
-530 KIVKAPKD
+530 KIVKAPKEVYTF
-538 LQNFFLRIP
+538 LLRIP
-547 GWSQN
+547 GWSQGTTIAVN
-552 ASVSV
+552 GKNISDAIASGFYQ
-557 NNAKS
+557 
-562 NEKIVSGTYL
+562 KIA
-572 KLNQKWK
+572 QKWK

-586 NLPMPVELMEAN
+586 NIPMPVELMQAN
-598 PLVEEVKNQI
+598 PLVEEVKNQV
-608 AVKRGPLVYCLESD
+608 AVKRGPIVYCLESNE
-622 QLPAKTS
+622 LPANVK
-629 VNDIALNVNSKFTT
+629 VNDVVLDLNSKFTT
-643 NNFTLNNRNLVSID
+643 NFIKIDNRELLSIT
-657 AEAVIKSDN
+657 ASSSITPDN
-666 SWNKTLYKPLNS
+666 SWDKKLYKPIS
-678 KDATAVQVKLIPY
+678 TKDNKEYSIKLIPY
-691 FAWGNKGKG
+691 FAWGNHGKG
-700 EMTVWMSH
+700 EMSVWLSH

>member
-1 VKISV
+1 
-6 IRGKRK
+6 
-12 NPHSSAFLRSKSVSS
+12 
-27 AFNNTIQIK
+27 
-36 MKKNIIL
+36 MKKNIII

-67 SKLQSIGLQDVKWT
+67 SKLQSVGLQDVKWT
-81 NGFWKEQFDVETK
+81 NGFWKEQFDVENK

-112 YKNFEIAAGVSK
+112 YKNFEIAAGLSK

-162 AIALF
+162 AITLF

-230 GVANFL
+230 GVADFL

-484 YAYNLSKEGLYV
+484 YAYNISKEGLYV
-496 NLYGSNSLKTKSL
+496 NLYGSNQLKTKSL

-530 KIVKAPKD
+530 KIIKAPKD
-538 LQNFFLRIP
+538 LQTFFLRIP

-552 ASVSV
+552 AEVSI
-557 NNAKS
+557 NNAKIT
-562 NEKIVSGTYL
+562 EKIVSGTYL
-572 KLNQKWK
+572 KLNQKWRR
-579 KGDVIEL
+579 GDVIEL

-598 PLVEEVKNQI
+598 PLVEEVKNQV

-622 QLPAKTS
+622 QLPAKIS
-629 VNDIALNVNSKFTT
+629 VNDVALNLKSNFAT

-657 AEAVIKSDN
+657 AEAVINSNN
-666 SWNKTLYKPLNS
+666 SWNKTLYKPLSS
-678 KDATAVQVKLIPY
+678 KDATVVPVKLIPY

>member
-1 VKISV
+1 
-6 IRGKRK
+6 
-12 NPHSSAFLRSKSVSS
+12 
-27 AFNNTIQIK
+27 

-43 SSLFLSTVIF
+43 LSAILFSTAF
-53 AQNKGLVANSESPY
+53 MAQNKGLVANSESPY
-67 SKLQSIGLQDVKWT
+67 AKLQSVGLQDVKWT

-94 NTLPYMWDLYHND
+94 NTLPYMWELYHND
-107 EISHA
+107 SISHA
-112 YKNFEIAAGVSK
+112 YKNFEIAAGLMK
-124 GTFKGPSFHDG
+124 GKFDGPSFHDG

-140 FEGMAATYAVTKDKK
+140 FEGMAAVYAVTKDKK

-230 GVANFL
+230 GVADYL

-257 MGIVEMYRTTKNP
+257 MGIVEMYRTVKDP

-277 NLIDIR
+277 NLIDIK
-283 GTTNDGTDDNQDRV
+283 GTTNDGTDDNQDRI

-336 SIWDD
+336 SIWND

-404 WRMLQITGDAKYADI
+404 WRMLQITGEAKYADI
-419 VELALYNSVLSGMDL
+419 VELALYNSVLSGEDL
-434 EGEKFLYNN
+434 EGEKFFYNN
-443 PLNVSND
+443 PLNVSKD
-450 LPFHQR
+450 LPFEQR
-456 WGNEREGYI
+456 WGNVREGYI
-465 ALSNCCAPNVTRTV
+465 KLSNCCAPNVTRTI

-484 YAYNLSKEGLYV
+484 YAYSLSKEGLFV
-496 NLYGSNSLKTKSL
+496 NLYGSNSLNTKTV
-509 NGEEI
+509 NGEILEV
-514 EIEQQTNYPW
+514 EQQTNYPW

-530 KIVKAPKD
+530 KIIKAPKD
-538 LQNFFLRIP
+538 LQAFFLRIP
-547 GWSQN
+547 GWS
-552 ASVSV
+552 AGAEVFV
-557 NNAKS
+557 NNS
-562 NEKIVSGTYL
+562 KITDKIISGTYY

-586 NLPMPVELMEAN
+586 NLPMPVELMQAN
-598 PLVEEVKNQI
+598 PLVEEVKNQV
-608 AVKRGPLVYCLESD
+608 AVKRGPIVYCLESD
-622 QLPAKTS
+622 QLPANTS
-629 VNDIALNVNSKFTT
+629 VNDVILNANSKFTT
-643 NNFTLNNRNLVSID
+643 SFFTLNNRNLLSID
-657 AEAVIKSDN
+657 ANTEVSSNN
-666 SWNKTLYKPLNS
+666 SWNYALYKPLS
-678 KDATAVQVKLIPY
+678 ATENKPLSVKLIPY

>member
-1 VKISV
+1 
-6 IRGKRK
+6 
-12 NPHSSAFLRSKSVSS
+12 
-27 AFNNTIQIK
+27 

-43 SSLFLSTVIF
+43 LSGLFLFSGFIV
-53 AQNKGLVANSESPY
+53 AQNKGLVANSNSPY
-67 SKLQSIGLQDVKWT
+67 SKLQSVGLQDVQWT
-81 NGFWKEQFDVETK
+81 SGFWKEQFDVENK

-107 EISHA
+107 TISHA
-112 YKNFEIAAGVSK
+112 YKNFEIAAGLTK

-155 LDAEMDK
+155 LDKQMDE
-162 AIALF
+162 AIAMF
-167 AKVQRKDGYIHT
+167 AKVQRKDGYLHT

-230 GVANFL
+230 GVADFL

-283 GTTNDGTDDNQDRV
+283 GTTNDGTDDNQDRI

-341 VTYRKMYITGGC
+341 VTYRKMYITGAC
-353 GSLYDGVSPDG
+353 GALYDGVSPDG
-364 TSYDPT
+364 TSYNPAD
-370 VVQKIHQAYG
+370 VQKIHQAYG

-404 WRMLQITGDAKYADI
+404 WRMLQITGEAKYADI
-419 VELALYNSVLSGMDL
+419 VELALYNSVLSGISL
-434 EGEKFLYNN
+434 EGKEFFYNN
-443 PLNVSND
+443 PLNVSKD
-450 LPFHQR
+450 LPFKQR
-456 WGNEREGYI
+456 WSKEREGYI

-496 NLYGSNSLKTKSL
+496 NLYGSNDL
-509 NGEEI
+509 NTMTLAGEKI

-524 DGKITL
+524 DGKISL
-530 KIVKAPKD
+530 KIVKAPKEAYA
-538 LQNFFLRIP
+538 FFLRIP
-547 GWSQN
+547 GWSQGTT
-552 ASVSV
+552 VSV
-557 NNAKS
+557 NS
-562 NEKIVSGTYL
+562 NGIAEGIISGSYL
-572 KLNQKWK
+572 KIFQKWK

-586 NLPMPVELMEAN
+586 NIPMPVELMQAN
-598 PLVEEVKNQI
+598 PLVEEVKNQV
-608 AVKRGPLVYCLESD
+608 AVKRGPIVYCLESD
-622 QLPAKTS
+622 NLPTDTS
-629 VNDIALNVNSKFTT
+629 VNDVILSVNAPFTT
-643 NNFTLNNRNLVSID
+643 NFIELHNRKLLNID
-657 AEAVIKSDN
+657 AKSVLNKDS
-666 SWNKTLYKPLNS
+666 SWDKKLYKPFSTKETKEYNL
-678 KDATAVQVKLIPY
+678 KLIPY
-691 FAWGNKGKG
+691 FAWGNHGKG

>member
-1 VKISV
+1 
-6 IRGKRK
+6 
-12 NPHSSAFLRSKSVSS
+12 
-27 AFNNTIQIK
+27 
-36 MKKNIIL
+36 MKKNIII
-43 SSLFLSTVIF
+43 SSLFFSTVIF

-67 SKLQSIGLQDVKWT
+67 SKLQCVGLQDVKWT
-81 NGFWKEQFDVETK
+81 NGFWKEQFDVETQ

-107 EISHA
+107 EVSHA
-112 YKNFEIAAGVSK
+112 YANFEIAAGETK

-167 AKVQRKDGYIHT
+167 AKVQRKDGYLHT

-215 HYRATGK
+215 HYRATAK

-230 GVANFL
+230 GVADFL

-283 GTTNDGTDDNQDRV
+283 GTTNDGTDDNQDRI

-341 VTYRKMYITGGC
+341 VTYRKMYITGAC

-364 TSYDPT
+364 TSYNPAD
-370 VVQKIHQAYG
+370 VQKIHQAYG

-404 WRMLQITGDAKYADI
+404 WRMLQITADAKYADI
-419 VELALYNSVLSGMDL
+419 VELALYNSVLSGISL
-434 EGEKFLYNN
+434 EGKEFFYNN
-443 PLNVSND
+443 PLNVSKD
-450 LPFHQR
+450 LPFKQR
-456 WGNEREGYI
+456 WSKEREGYI
-465 ALSNCCAPNVTRTV
+465 ALSNCCAPNVTRTI

-484 YAYNLSKEGLYV
+484 YAYNFSKEGLYV
-496 NLYGSNSLKTKSL
+496 NLYGSNNL
-509 NGEEI
+509 NSATLTGEKI

-530 KIVKAPKD
+530 KILKAPKD
-538 LQNFFLRIP
+538 IYAFLLRIP
-547 GWSQN
+547 GWSQGTTI
-552 ASVSV
+552 SV
-557 NNAKS
+557 NGKS
-562 NEKIVSGTYL
+562 INETIASGSYQKIA
-572 KLNQKWK
+572 QKWK

-586 NLPMPVELMEAN
+586 NIPMPVELMQAN
-598 PLVEEVKNQI
+598 PLVEEIKNQV
-608 AVKRGPLVYCLESD
+608 AVKRGPIVYCLESNE
-622 QLPAKTS
+622 LPANTK
-629 VNDIALNVNSKFTT
+629 VNDVVLDVNSKFTT
-643 NNFTLNNRNLVSID
+643 DFIKIRNRQLLCITASSSINNDT
-657 AEAVIKSDN
+657 
-666 SWNKTLYKPLNS
+666 SWDKKLYKPLSAKDS
-678 KDATAVQVKLIPY
+678 KEYTLKLIPY
-691 FAWGNKGKG
+691 FAWGNNGKG
-700 EMTVWMSH
+700 EMSVWLSH

>member
-1 VKISV
+1 
-6 IRGKRK
+6 
-12 NPHSSAFLRSKSVSS
+12 
-27 AFNNTIQIK
+27 
-36 MKKNIIL
+36 MKKNIII

-67 SKLQSIGLQDVKWT
+67 SKLQSVGLQDVKWT

-112 YKNFEIAAGVSK
+112 YKNFEIAAGLSK

-230 GVANFL
+230 GVADFL

-297 PFRQQTTAMGH
+297 PFREQTTAMGH

-364 TSYDPT
+364 TSYDPS

-465 ALSNCCAPNVTRTV
+465 ALSNCCAPNVTRTI

-484 YAYNLSKEGLYV
+484 YAYNISKEGLYV
-496 NLYGSNSLKTKSL
+496 NLYGSNQLKTKSL

-552 ASVSV
+552 AEVSV
-557 NNAKS
+557 NNAKITD
-562 NEKIVSGTYL
+562 KIVSGTYL
-572 KLNQKWK
+572 KLNQKWR

-598 PLVEEVKNQI
+598 PLVEEVKNQV

-629 VNDIALNVNSKFTT
+629 VNDVALNLKSKFTT
-643 NNFTLNNRNLVSID
+643 NNFLLNNRNLVSID
-657 AEAVIKSDN
+657 AEAVINSNN
-666 SWNKTLYKPLNS
+666 SWNKSLYKPLSS
-678 KDATAVQVKLIPY
+678 KDATAVSVKLIPY